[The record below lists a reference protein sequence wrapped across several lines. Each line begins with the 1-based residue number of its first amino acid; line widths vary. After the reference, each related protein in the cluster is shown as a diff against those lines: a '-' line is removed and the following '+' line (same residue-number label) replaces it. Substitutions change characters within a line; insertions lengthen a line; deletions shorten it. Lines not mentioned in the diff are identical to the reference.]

1 MQQKLEEKRDKR
13 QNAKEL
19 LQVLSKFS
27 DNILEA
33 DKNSVFIAMQMTQPN
48 KQKEVTEFGEL
59 VEKIEFLWQQNGFL
73 LDATFANSIQKIFR
87 LMFLYRDCAMRCTMF
102 AMMPG
107 QQKQIQPIIS
117 NCNYYRKL
125 WNDEWDKINEQMKK
139 IKSSMF

>member
-1 MQQKLEEKRDKR
+1 
-13 QNAKEL
+13 
-19 LQVLSKFS
+19 
-27 DNILEA
+27 
-33 DKNSVFIAMQMTQPN
+33 MQMTQPD
-48 KQKEVTEFGEL
+48 KQKEVAEFGAL

-73 LDATFANSIQKIFR
+73 LDATFGNSIQKIFR

-139 IKSSMF
+139 IKNSMF